1 MYQNLRDVPW
11 YFTTMRILTTH
22 STLRVDRL
30 DSSAQTSLPYVVTGP
45 VYVLILLKPITPKVV
60 SSFLFF
66 GFDLL
71 KTLFR
76 SLIALPDSFEF
87 KHWTSPH
94 FTVFRWRQK
103 VIVFYAFW
111 LGSCNFLDGF
121 RSLKGLGLKVFTV
134 WWFLTNDRA
143 CIPSPLKERLNF
155 LSRIL

>member
-1 MYQNLRDVPW
+1 MYQNFRDVPW
-11 YFTTMRILTTH
+11 YFTTIRILTTH

-30 DSSAQTSLPYVVTGP
+30 DSSAHTSLSYVITGP
-45 VYVLILLKPITPKVV
+45 VYVLIPLKPITQKVV

-66 GFDLL
+66 GFNLF
-71 KTLFR
+71 KTLFG
-76 SLIALPDSFEF
+76 SLIALPDSFGF

-94 FTVFRWRQK
+94 FKVFRWRQK

-121 RSLKGLGLKVFTV
+121 RALKGLNVFMV
-134 WWFLTNDRA
+134 WWFLTNDWA
-143 CIPSPLKERLNF
+143 CIPFPLKERLNF